1 MTGSY
6 GDFTGGG
13 QDHTIRCPSPQQ
25 NYPNTA
31 NANLA
36 ARPYKSW
43 IVRVAGLFLLSLRAL
58 TNTKRST
65 TF

>member
-1 MTGSY
+1 MSGSY

-13 QDHTIRCPSPQQ
+13 QDHTIRCPAPQQ

-31 NANLA
+31 NSNLA

-43 IVRVAGLFLLSLRAL
+43 IVRVPGSFVFLCPAL
-58 TNTKRST
+58 TNMKRST